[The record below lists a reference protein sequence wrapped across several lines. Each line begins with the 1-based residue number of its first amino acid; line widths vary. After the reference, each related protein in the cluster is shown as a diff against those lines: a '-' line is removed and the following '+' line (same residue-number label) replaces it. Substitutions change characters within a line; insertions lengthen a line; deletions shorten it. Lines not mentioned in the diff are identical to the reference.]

1 MNLLK
6 NKIYGFGFI
15 VITAIVFGVA
25 NNSRA
30 QSRCDN
36 RRLSSN
42 HVKSAV
48 KDVEIAVPVE
58 PS

>member
-1 MNLLK
+1 MKELDSK
-6 NKIYGFGFI
+6 GWG
-15 VITAIVFGVA
+15 
-25 NNSRA
+25 
-30 QSRCDN
+30 
-36 RRLSSN
+36 LSSN

>member
-6 NKIYGFGFI
+6 NKNYGLGFI

-30 QSRCDN
+30 QSRCDTKL
-36 RRLSSN
+36 RSSLI
-42 HVKSAV
+42 V
-48 KDVEIAVPVE
+48 
-58 PS
+58 